1 MNQDDQDKE
10 LQRVVEAQLH
20 SDRTLEPANI
30 TITVRDSVVTLGG
43 FARSFR
49 QRRRVVAAVEKV
61 SGIAAIVN
69 GIEVRVPILHR
80 RPDPEIARDVV
91 ETLRLELPD
100 AAENL
105 KVTVDD
111 GFVVIEGE
119 VDSDFDRE
127 EAELAIRLQPGVKGT
142 RNLIRLKSHS
152 LASEVKQRVGAALER
167 NVLIDADQ
175 IEVEIEDSEVT
186 LRGTVRSFVERNEAE
201 RVARDLPGI
210 THVQNEI
217 RVMG

>member
-30 TITVRDSVVTLGG
+30 TITVRDRVVTLGG